1 MWDWAYCFWRRE
13 SSLAASDR
21 RAMAWHTVAMTD
33 NDQTSIPQ
41 TMQPKWN
48 ADGLLPAIAQDART
62 GEVLMMAWMNEE
74 ALRLTLSENRTVY
87 WSRSRKSL
95 WRKGETSGN
104 VQELIDARLDCDG
117 DTLLLKVHQVGD
129 GACHTGRRHCFF
141 YEPKDEQWV
150 FGASACD

>member
-1 MWDWAYCFWRRE
+1 
-13 SSLAASDR
+13 
-21 RAMAWHTVAMTD
+21 MAWHTVTMTT

-74 ALRLTLSENRTVY
+74 ALRLTLTENRTVY
-87 WSRSRKSL
+87 WSRSRQSL

-104 VQELIDARLDCDG
+104 VQELIDVRLDCDG
-117 DTLLLKVHQVGD
+117 DTLLLKVHQAGE

-141 YEPKDEQWV
+141 YESKGKQWV
-150 FGASACD
+150 FGARDCD